1 MRAWFGALR
10 FEAVG
15 RSAGACPRRGGL
27 ETMMKLLTWFT
38 GAAAGAGLLLAS
50 AREARADV
58 ALAADAALAV
68 PVDQAPQRY
77 LSTGAGFDLRGG
89 YRFRI
94 PYQNISITPEIA
106 AGYTDLGAHL
116 VRVRPGLRVGVG
128 RILVPYL
135 YGHVGY
141 AFTSFNSIGAGDTTG
156 TAPFVSAQGLSFD
169 VGAGLDV
176 TILRRFSVGA
186 HVGYNVVNV
195 GSTDRTPIDWRAQWM
210 SFGLTATL
218 HL

>member
-1 MRAWFGALR
+1 MKR
-10 FEAVG
+10 
-15 RSAGACPRRGGL
+15 RS
-27 ETMMKLLTWFT
+27 WFT
-38 GAAAGAGLLLAS
+38 GAAVLAGLLLAG
-50 AREARADV
+50 AREARADIALAGDV
-58 ALAADAALAV
+58 ALGV

-94 PYQNISITPEIA
+94 PYQSVAVIPELSV
-106 AGYTDLGAHL
+106 GYTDLGAHL
-116 VRVRPGLRVGVG
+116 VRVRPGLRVGIG

-135 YGHVGY
+135 YGHVGWG
-141 AFTSFNSIGAGDTTG
+141 FTSFNPLGARDTTG
-156 TAPFVSAQGLSFD
+156 TASFVGAHGLALD

-176 TILRRFSVGA
+176 TILRRLSVGA

-195 GSTDRTPIDWRAQWM
+195 GTTDRTPLSWRSQWM
-210 SFGLTATL
+210 SCGLSATL